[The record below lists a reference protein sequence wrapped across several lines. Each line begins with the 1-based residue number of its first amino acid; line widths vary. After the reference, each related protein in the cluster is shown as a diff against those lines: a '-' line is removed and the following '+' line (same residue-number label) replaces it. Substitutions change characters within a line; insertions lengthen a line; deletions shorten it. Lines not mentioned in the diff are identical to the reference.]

1 MSAKR
6 PVIDLMSLTSDQAT
20 VMPEAV
26 QRVPSAAPA
35 LSKKP
40 RLVEKTATADL
51 QPLAFKVPP
60 AFRRRFRQRAA
71 ALDLKLNELLF
82 AAFEAF
88 EAKQG
93 EKKNS

>member
-40 RLVEKTATADL
+40 RLVE
-51 QPLAFKVPP
+51 
-60 AFRRRFRQRAA
+60 
-71 ALDLKLNELLF
+71 
-82 AAFEAF
+82 
-88 EAKQG
+88 
-93 EKKNS
+93 